1 MCLPLRLPRALLC
14 KGMAIIP
21 TQFFNIAAG
30 FDEIIDVRAPAE
42 YAEDHIQGAIN
53 LPVLTDAQ
61 RAQVGTMYKQVSP
74 FDARKLGAALVAQNA
89 AQHLQGPLANR
100 AGGWKPLVYCWRGG
114 QRSGSFAMILG
125 QIGWR
130 VDTLAGGYRAW
141 RALVVEALYH
151 RAFPAPVVVL
161 DGNTGEGKTAILPR
175 LAAYGVQVL
184 DLEGLAQHRGSVF
197 GSTGAQPAQ
206 KGFETAL
213 AYAIAALDPARPVV
227 IEAESSKIGNCRLPA
242 GIWKAMQGAP
252 RIFVQSPARARAA
265 HLVAQYPDMIAD
277 PARLAGIVESLRAQ
291 HASEQIA
298 RWQGDVAAGRYV
310 DLAESLMLHHYDPR
324 YAKHRARS
332 PAPAQV
338 ITAERL
344 DSAGLDALAEK
355 LAAAVLAL
363 APVRPV

>member
-1 MCLPLRLPRALLC
+1 
-14 KGMAIIP
+14 
-21 TQFFNIAAG
+21 
-30 FDEIIDVRAPAE
+30 
-42 YAEDHIQGAIN
+42 
-53 LPVLTDAQ
+53 
-61 RAQVGTMYKQVSP
+61 
-74 FDARKLGAALVAQNA
+74 
-89 AQHLQGPLANR
+89 
-100 AGGWKPLVYCWRGG
+100 
-114 QRSGSFAMILG
+114 MILG

-161 DGNTGEGKTAILPR
+161 DGNTGAGKTAILPR

-265 HLVAQYPDMIAD
+265 HLLAQYPDMIAD

-344 DSAGLDALAEK
+344 DSAGLDALAAK